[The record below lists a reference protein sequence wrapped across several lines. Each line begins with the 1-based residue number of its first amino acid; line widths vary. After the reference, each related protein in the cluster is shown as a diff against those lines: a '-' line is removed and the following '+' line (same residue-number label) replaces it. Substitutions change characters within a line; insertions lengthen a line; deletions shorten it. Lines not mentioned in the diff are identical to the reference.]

1 MSETKTRTRVKVL
14 ALLVVF
20 MFAAL
25 STRLWFLQVLASD
38 QFAALADQNQVRL
51 VPIAALRG
59 EILDRHG
66 NVLVAN
72 RPSTVVLVDRLGMEG
87 QDEQVLYRLSQLLGI
102 PVSDFTDRLYS
113 IKYAPYQPIPVAED
127 VPDREIFYIEEHKG
141 LFPGVTYEVDPVRL
155 YPYGTLAAHLLGY
168 SGEISSSQL
177 GETEFQG
184 YRLGEIVGKAGIE
197 ESYER
202 YLKGT
207 NGTREIQVN
216 AQGLVLDENFGEQSP
231 LPGDDVVLSIDSNL
245 QRLAEQSLAQG
256 IAVARQTLDRS
267 SGRNLEAP
275 AGAVIVMDP
284 KTGQV
289 LALASNPTFHPSI
302 FLGGLSYKE
311 ALSLDLCF
319 PSRPCP
325 DPSHDNPLLD
335 RALQGLYPAG
345 STFKPFVAAAALK
358 EGFAKPSG
366 RYNCPSGYIV
376 PHDIQQHVFH
386 NWSSLNYG
394 AISLAQALVIS
405 CDTVFYQFGYQFFL
419 KYFQS
424 NKTDELFQHDLEQMG
439 FGRLTGIDLPG
450 EQAGQVPTNSSI
462 RQIFEANP
470 KVFGQFP
477 GWQAGDSVELSI
489 GQGFLS
495 VTPLQLAV
503 AYSAIANGGTIYA
516 PHVALKIQT
525 ADGHVVQEIQPQVMG
540 TLPISK
546 QQVNF
551 LRNALSGVTVSG
563 TASSAFDG
571 FPLSRIPVAGK
582 TGTAD
587 IIPKQPYSWF
597 AAMAPAYNPRYVV
610 VAMVEQGG
618 HGSTTAAPI
627 VRRILEGLFGVT
639 PSGIQAGVDVD

>member
-1 MSETKTRTRVKVL
+1 M
-14 ALLVVF
+14 
-20 MFAAL
+20 
-25 STRLWFLQVLASD
+25 
-38 QFAALADQNQVRL
+38 
-51 VPIAALRG
+51 
-59 EILDRHG
+59 
-66 NVLVAN
+66 
-72 RPSTVVLVDRLGMEG
+72 
-87 QDEQVLYRLSQLLGI
+87 
-102 PVSDFTDRLYS
+102 
-113 IKYAPYQPIPVAED
+113 
-127 VPDREIFYIEEHKG
+127 
-141 LFPGVTYEVDPVRL
+141 
-155 YPYGTLAAHLLGY
+155 
-168 SGEISSSQL
+168 
-177 GETEFQG
+177 
-184 YRLGEIVGKAGIE
+184 
-197 ESYER
+197 
-202 YLKGT
+202 
-207 NGTREIQVN
+207 
-216 AQGLVLDENFGEQSP
+216 
-231 LPGDDVVLSIDSNL
+231 
-245 QRLAEQSLAQG
+245 
-256 IAVARQTLDRS
+256 
-267 SGRNLEAP
+267 
-275 AGAVIVMDP
+275 
-284 KTGQV
+284 
-289 LALASNPTFHPSI
+289 
-302 FLGGLSYKE
+302 
-311 ALSLDLCF
+311 
-319 PSRPCP
+319 
-325 DPSHDNPLLD
+325 
-335 RALQGLYPAG
+335 
-345 STFKPFVAAAALK
+345 K
-358 EGFAKPSG
+358 EGFAKQTG

-376 PHDIQQHVFH
+376 PHDIQRHVFH

-439 FGRLTGIDLPG
+439 FGRPTGIDLPG
-450 EQAGQVPTNSSI
+450 EQAGQVPTNSSV
-462 RQIFEANP
+462 RQTFEANP
-470 KVFGQFP
+470 KVYGQYE

-551 LRNALSGVTVSG
+551 LRHALSGVTVSG

-597 AAMAPAYNPRYVV
+597 AAMAPADNPRYVV

-639 PSGIQAGVDVD
+639 PSGIKAGVDVD